1 MSSIQILAPDVA
13 AKIAAGEIIERPA
26 SIVKELVENAID
38 AGATRITVDL
48 QGGGVTALRVTDN
61 GRGVARDDLPLVFA
75 RHATSKL
82 RALDDLEELHTLG
95 FRGEALASVG
105 AVADVT
111 FASRPAEAPAG
122 TSLRMQHGS
131 LGEVSAMALPPGT
144 IITVRDLFAHVPA
157 RLKFLKSR
165 QAEAGHCVQV
175 LERYALAYPEVA
187 FTVLS
192 EGRLALRTPGD
203 GQLASAIAQVYDLAT
218 AEQMIPLSYGADDE
232 WHALPLNERP
242 PVVTGMT
249 SRPASYR
256 STKQHIHIFVNRRWV
271 RSQSL
276 TYAVEEAY
284 HSLLLTGRH
293 PIAIV
298 NLDLDPALLDVN
310 VHPAKTEIKF
320 ARERQ
325 VYAAVQRAVR
335 AAVVTTTEAP
345 AVSSGAF
352 APPPG
357 PLPGADGE
365 GGIIQKDTSVDRR
378 DQPAIGS
385 PLSTEGGEGAG
396 VGPRPLWNAG
406 ELRQAERPPERQA
419 VAQPPTPAR
428 LPALRV
434 LGQVSQSY
442 IITEGPDGVYLIDQ
456 HAAHERILLEKMVR
470 QWQSASRGQALPA
483 QALLEPIIVVLPPD
497 VYEAVEERLED
508 LRRLSFD
515 MEPFGA
521 ASFIVRTVPVPLA
534 AHASAEGLTELLPE
548 LVGSDGAGHAE
559 TWEEH
564 ALANIACRAAIKAGK
579 ALAPDEQRELVRQ
592 LEGVDARHSCCH
604 GRPTTIHLSLDALE
618 REFARR

>member
-1 MSSIQILAPDVA
+1 
-13 AKIAAGEIIERPA
+13 
-26 SIVKELVENAID
+26 
-38 AGATRITVDL
+38 
-48 QGGGVTALRVTDN
+48 
-61 GRGVARDDLPLVFA
+61 
-75 RHATSKL
+75 
-82 RALDDLEELHTLG
+82 
-95 FRGEALASVG
+95 
-105 AVADVT
+105 
-111 FASRPAEAPAG
+111 
-122 TSLRMQHGS
+122 
-131 LGEVSAMALPPGT
+131 
-144 IITVRDLFAHVPA
+144 
-157 RLKFLKSR
+157 
-165 QAEAGHCVQV
+165 
-175 LERYALAYPEVA
+175 
-187 FTVLS
+187 
-192 EGRLALRTPGD
+192 
-203 GQLASAIAQVYDLAT
+203 
-218 AEQMIPLSYGADDE
+218 
-232 WHALPLNERP
+232 
-242 PVVTGMT
+242 
-249 SRPASYR
+249 
-256 STKQHIHIFVNRRWV
+256 
-271 RSQSL
+271 
-276 TYAVEEAY
+276 
-284 HSLLLTGRH
+284 
-293 PIAIV
+293 
-298 NLDLDPALLDVN
+298 
-310 VHPAKTEIKF
+310 
-320 ARERQ
+320 
-325 VYAAVQRAVR
+325 
-335 AAVVTTTEAP
+335 
-345 AVSSGAF
+345 
-352 APPPG
+352 
-357 PLPGADGE
+357 
-365 GGIIQKDTSVDRR
+365 
-378 DQPAIGS
+378 
-385 PLSTEGGEGAG
+385 